1 MLLLML
7 MIPRVSSP
15 RAVSRNTPRG
25 RVARA
30 LALPPAPQYV
40 CALLCVEGIVTKA
53 SLVQPKIVKSVH
65 YCPATQLFENR
76 EYRDATAIDLGKPMG
91 KDGGRVRVPT
101 GSSYPTQDENGNP
114 LETEYGLSTYKDHQC
129 VTIQEMPERAPLG
142 QLPRSVE
149 VGGSRLPHTHRH
161 HDSPRRAREALAC
174 SFSQQT
180 KR

>member
-114 LETEYGLSTYKDHQC
+114 LETE
-129 VTIQEMPERAPLG
+129 
-142 QLPRSVE
+142 
-149 VGGSRLPHTHRH
+149 
-161 HDSPRRAREALAC
+161 
-174 SFSQQT
+174 
-180 KR
+180 